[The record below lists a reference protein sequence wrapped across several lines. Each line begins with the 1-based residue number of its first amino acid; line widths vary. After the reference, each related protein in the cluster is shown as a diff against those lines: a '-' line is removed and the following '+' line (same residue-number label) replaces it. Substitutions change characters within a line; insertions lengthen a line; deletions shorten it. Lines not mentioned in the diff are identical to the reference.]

1 MKKRSKKNSID
12 GTNLPDSRL
21 VELLDRCA
29 ISVKDIETN
38 KKSKIK
44 MEKREDKPVQLV
56 QKMNLEH
63 KSLEVSM
70 LEKDDFS
77 DEELESYLSK
87 GEIKA
92 TDKVTIPP
100 KILFVGD
107 CTIATFGN
115 FSASTGKAK
124 SKKTFNISAMVAA
137 AVTNTTV
144 LNYRACLPE
153 GKRKILYFDTEQ
165 SKYHCHNVLERIYKL
180 SGLSV
185 KKDDPRLLFW
195 GLREYTPKLRIAL
208 IDYALRKHQ
217 EVGLVIIDGLRDLMY
232 DINNGKEAT
241 DVMTVLM
248 AWTSV
253 YDLHIHTV
261 LHLNKND
268 NNPRGHIGTE
278 LENKAETVL
287 IISKNLQNNSISE
300 VRPMHMRDK
309 EFSTFAFHID
319 DNKLPVLD
327 NGISVTVV
335 KRREKSL
342 VSLDNEVHQEILSK
356 AFKNNTPTRYS
367 DLVEMV
373 SRAYEDAG
381 YKRGTNGIKDL
392 LKLLSGKGI
401 IVKQDDAYIY
411 KSEGFV
417 NPSTEESKKV

>member
-1 MKKRSKKNSID
+1 
-12 GTNLPDSRL
+12 
-21 VELLDRCA
+21 
-29 ISVKDIETN
+29 
-38 KKSKIK
+38 
-44 MEKREDKPVQLV
+44 MEKRDDKPVQIV
-56 QKMNLEH
+56 QKTTLEH

-300 VRPMHMRDK
+300 VRPMHMKDK

-342 VSLDNEVHQEILSK
+342 ISLDNEVHQEILSK
-356 AFKNNTPTRYS
+356 AFKKNSPTRYS

-401 IVKQDDAYIY
+401 IVKQGDTYIY
-411 KSEGFV
+411 KSEGFTKPNPDV
-417 NPSTEESKKV
+417 NKEV

>member
-1 MKKRSKKNSID
+1 MEQKSKKK
-12 GTNLPDSRL
+12 GQT
-21 VELLDRCA
+21 VQQ
-29 ISVKDIETN
+29 N
-38 KKSKIK
+38 K
-44 MEKREDKPVQLV
+44 
-56 QKMNLEH
+56 LEQQ
-63 KSLEVSM
+63 SLEVSM
-70 LEKDDFS
+70 LNKDSFS

-92 TDKVTIPP
+92 TDKIIVPQ
-100 KILFVGD
+100 KIIFVGD

-137 AVTNTTV
+137 AITNSTV

-153 GKRKILYFDTEQ
+153 GKRNILYFDTEQ
-165 SKYHCHNVLERIYKL
+165 SKFHCHTVLERIYKL
-180 SGLSV
+180 SGLSLQE
-185 KKDDPRLLFW
+185 DDPRLMFW
-195 GLREYTPKLRIAL
+195 GLREYTPKLRIAV
-208 IDYALRKHQ
+208 IDYALRKYD

-253 YDLHIHTV
+253 YELHIHTV

-287 IISKNLQNNSISE
+287 IISKNTMNNSVSE
-300 VRPMHMRDK
+300 VKPMHMRDK
-309 EFSTFAFHID
+309 EFTTFAFHID

-327 NGISVTVV
+327 SSMSVTVV
-335 KRREKSL
+335 KPREKSL

-356 AFKNNTPTRYS
+356 VFEEKPPTKYNE
-367 DLVEMV
+367 LVDV
-373 SRAYEDAG
+373 VAQAYEAAG
-381 YKRGTNGIKDL
+381 YKRGMNGIKGL
-392 LKLLSGKGI
+392 LKLLTSKGI
-401 IVKQDDAYIY
+401 IVKKENGYAY
-411 KSEGFV
+411 KSECFEIP
-417 NPSTEESKKV
+417 NKNSEK

>member
-1 MKKRSKKNSID
+1 
-12 GTNLPDSRL
+12 
-21 VELLDRCA
+21 
-29 ISVKDIETN
+29 
-38 KKSKIK
+38 

-56 QKMNLEH
+56 QKSNLEH

-185 KKDDPRLLFW
+185 KKDVPRLLFW

-356 AFKNNTPTRYS
+356 AFKNNSPTRYS

>member
-1 MKKRSKKNSID
+1 MENKN
-12 GTNLPDSRL
+12 
-21 VELLDRCA
+21 
-29 ISVKDIETN
+29 N
-38 KKSKIK
+38 KNRQEVT
-44 MEKREDKPVQLV
+44 EKQ
-56 QKMNLEH
+56 LEH
-63 KSLEVSM
+63 QSLEVSM
-70 LEKDDFS
+70 LNKDSFS

-92 TDKVTIPP
+92 TDKIVVPQ

-137 AVTNTTV
+137 AITNSTV

-153 GKRKILYFDTEQ
+153 GKRNILYFDTEQ
-165 SKYHCHNVLERIYKL
+165 SKFHCHTVLERIYKL
-180 SGLSV
+180 SGLSLQE
-185 KKDDPRLLFW
+185 DDPRLMFW
-195 GLREYTPKLRIAL
+195 GLREYTPKLRIAV
-208 IDYALRKHQ
+208 IDYALRKYD

-253 YDLHIHTV
+253 YELHIHTV

-287 IISKNLQNNSISE
+287 IISKNTMNNSVSE
-300 VRPMHMRDK
+300 VKPMHMRDK
-309 EFSTFAFHID
+309 EFTTFAFHID

-327 NGISVTVV
+327 SSMSVTVV
-335 KRREKSL
+335 KPREKSL
-342 VSLDNEVHQEILSK
+342 VSLDNEVHQEILGK
-356 AFKNNTPTRYS
+356 LFEENTPTKYN
-367 DLVEMV
+367 DLVNV
-373 SRAYEDAG
+373 VAQAYEAAG
-381 YKRGTNGIKDL
+381 YKRGLNGIKGL
-392 LKLLSGKGI
+392 IKLLTSKGI
-401 IVKQDDAYIY
+401 IVKEENGYAY
-411 KSEGFV
+411 KSELFE
-417 NPSTEESKKV
+417 NPETESEK

>member
-1 MKKRSKKNSID
+1 MENK
-12 GTNLPDSRL
+12 
-21 VELLDRCA
+21 
-29 ISVKDIETN
+29 TN
-38 KKSKIK
+38 KNRQDIP
-44 MEKREDKPVQLV
+44 EKQ
-56 QKMNLEH
+56 LEH
-63 KSLEVSM
+63 QSLEVSM
-70 LEKDDFS
+70 LNKDSFS

-92 TDKVTIPP
+92 TDKITVPP

-137 AVTNTTV
+137 AVTNSTV

-153 GKRKILYFDTEQ
+153 GKRNILYFDTEQ
-165 SKYHCHNVLERIYKL
+165 SKFHCHSVLERIYKL
-180 SGLSV
+180 SGLSLQE
-185 KKDDPRLLFW
+185 DDPRLMFW
-195 GLREYTPKLRIAL
+195 GLREYTPKLRIAV
-208 IDYALRKHQ
+208 IDYALRKYD

-253 YDLHIHTV
+253 YELHIHTV

-287 IISKNLQNNSISE
+287 IISKNTMNNSVSE
-300 VRPMHMRDK
+300 VKPMHMRDK
-309 EFSTFAFHID
+309 EFTTFAFHID

-327 NGISVTVV
+327 SSMSVTVV
-335 KRREKSL
+335 KPREKSL
-342 VSLDNEVHQEILSK
+342 VSLDNEVHQEILGK
-356 AFKNNTPTRYS
+356 VFEENTPTKYNE
-367 DLVEMV
+367 LVDV
-373 SRAYEDAG
+373 VAQAYEAAG
-381 YKRGTNGIKDL
+381 YKRGMNGIKGL
-392 LKLLSGKGI
+392 LKLLTGKGI
-401 IVKQDDAYIY
+401 IVKVENGYAY
-411 KSEGFV
+411 KSECFE
-417 NPSTEESKKV
+417 NPNTNSEK

>member
-1 MKKRSKKNSID
+1 MENKN
-12 GTNLPDSRL
+12 
-21 VELLDRCA
+21 
-29 ISVKDIETN
+29 N
-38 KKSKIK
+38 KNRRDMSNK
-44 MEKREDKPVQLV
+44 Q
-56 QKMNLEH
+56 LEH
-63 KSLEVSM
+63 QSLEVSM
-70 LEKDDFS
+70 LNKDSFS

-92 TDKVTIPP
+92 TDKITVPP

-137 AVTNTTV
+137 AVTNSTV

-153 GKRKILYFDTEQ
+153 GKRNILYFDTEQ
-165 SKYHCHNVLERIYKL
+165 SKFHCHSVLERIYKL
-180 SGLSV
+180 SGLSL
-185 KKDDPRLLFW
+185 KEDDPRLMFW
-195 GLREYTPKLRIAL
+195 GLREYTPKLRIAV
-208 IDYALRKHQ
+208 IDYALRKYD

-253 YDLHIHTV
+253 YELHIHTV

-287 IISKNLQNNSISE
+287 IISKNTMNNSVSE
-300 VRPMHMRDK
+300 VKPMHMRDK
-309 EFSTFAFHID
+309 EFTTFAFHID

-327 NGISVTVV
+327 SSISVTVV
-335 KRREKSL
+335 KSREKSL
-342 VSLDNEVHQEILSK
+342 VSLDNEVHQEILGK
-356 AFKNNTPTRYS
+356 VFEENTPTKYNE
-367 DLVEMV
+367 LVDV
-373 SRAYEDAG
+373 VAQAYEVAG
-381 YKRGTNGIKDL
+381 YKRGMNGIKGL
-392 LKLLSGKGI
+392 LKLLTGKGI
-401 IVKQDDAYIY
+401 IVKEENGYAY
-411 KSEGFV
+411 KSECFE
-417 NPSTEESKKV
+417 NPNTNSEK

>member
-1 MKKRSKKNSID
+1 
-12 GTNLPDSRL
+12 
-21 VELLDRCA
+21 
-29 ISVKDIETN
+29 
-38 KKSKIK
+38 

-56 QKMNLEH
+56 QKSNLEH

-356 AFKNNTPTRYS
+356 AFMNNSPTRYS

>member
-1 MKKRSKKNSID
+1 MENK
-12 GTNLPDSRL
+12 
-21 VELLDRCA
+21 
-29 ISVKDIETN
+29 TN
-38 KKSKIK
+38 KNRQDIP
-44 MEKREDKPVQLV
+44 EKQ
-56 QKMNLEH
+56 LEH
-63 KSLEVSM
+63 QSLEVSM
-70 LEKDDFS
+70 LNKDSFS

-92 TDKVTIPP
+92 TDKITVPP

-137 AVTNTTV
+137 AVTNSTV

-153 GKRKILYFDTEQ
+153 GKRNILYFDTEQ
-165 SKYHCHNVLERIYKL
+165 SKFHCHSVLERIYKL
-180 SGLSV
+180 SGLSLQE
-185 KKDDPRLLFW
+185 DDPRLMFW
-195 GLREYTPKLRIAL
+195 GLREYTPKLRIAV
-208 IDYALRKHQ
+208 IDYALRKYD

-253 YDLHIHTV
+253 YELHIHTV

-287 IISKNLQNNSISE
+287 IISKNTMNNSVSE
-300 VRPMHMRDK
+300 VKPMHMRDK
-309 EFSTFAFHID
+309 EFTTFAFHID

-327 NGISVTVV
+327 SSISVTVV
-335 KRREKSL
+335 KSREKSL
-342 VSLDNEVHQEILSK
+342 VSLDNEVHQEILGK
-356 AFKNNTPTRYS
+356 VFEENTPTKYNE
-367 DLVEMV
+367 LVDV
-373 SRAYEDAG
+373 VAQAYEAAG
-381 YKRGTNGIKDL
+381 YKRGMNGIKGL
-392 LKLLSGKGI
+392 LKLLMSKGI
-401 IVKQDDAYIY
+401 IVKEENGYTY
-411 KSEGFV
+411 KSECFK
-417 NPSTEESKKV
+417 NPNTNSEK

>member
-1 MKKRSKKNSID
+1 
-12 GTNLPDSRL
+12 
-21 VELLDRCA
+21 
-29 ISVKDIETN
+29 
-38 KKSKIK
+38 
-44 MEKREDKPVQLV
+44 MEKRDDKPVQIV
-56 QKMNLEH
+56 QRTDHEH

-356 AFKNNTPTRYS
+356 AFKKNSPTRYS

-373 SRAYEDAG
+373 SRACEDAG

-401 IVKQDDAYIY
+401 IVKQGDTYIY
-411 KSEGFV
+411 KSEGFTKPNPDV
-417 NPSTEESKKV
+417 NKEV

>member
-1 MKKRSKKNSID
+1 
-12 GTNLPDSRL
+12 
-21 VELLDRCA
+21 
-29 ISVKDIETN
+29 
-38 KKSKIK
+38 

-56 QKMNLEH
+56 QKSNLEH

-356 AFKNNTPTRYS
+356 AFKNNPPTRYS

>member
-1 MKKRSKKNSID
+1 MENK
-12 GTNLPDSRL
+12 
-21 VELLDRCA
+21 
-29 ISVKDIETN
+29 TN
-38 KKSKIK
+38 KNRQDIP
-44 MEKREDKPVQLV
+44 EKQ
-56 QKMNLEH
+56 LEH
-63 KSLEVSM
+63 QSLEVSM
-70 LEKDDFS
+70 LNKDSFS

-92 TDKVTIPP
+92 TDKITVPP

-137 AVTNTTV
+137 AVTNSTV

-153 GKRKILYFDTEQ
+153 GKRNILYFDTEQ
-165 SKYHCHNVLERIYKL
+165 SKFHCHSVLERIYKL
-180 SGLSV
+180 SGLSLQE
-185 KKDDPRLLFW
+185 DDPRLMFW
-195 GLREYTPKLRIAL
+195 GLREYTPKLRIAV
-208 IDYALRKHQ
+208 IDYALRKYD

-253 YDLHIHTV
+253 YELHIHTV

-287 IISKNLQNNSISE
+287 IISKNTMNNSVSE
-300 VRPMHMRDK
+300 VKPMHMRDK
-309 EFSTFAFHID
+309 EFTTFAFHID

-327 NGISVTVV
+327 SSMSVTVV
-335 KRREKSL
+335 KPREKSL
-342 VSLDNEVHQEILSK
+342 VSLDNEVHQEILGK
-356 AFKNNTPTRYS
+356 VFEENTPTKYNE
-367 DLVEMV
+367 LVDV
-373 SRAYEDAG
+373 VAQAYEAAG
-381 YKRGTNGIKDL
+381 YKRGMNGIKGL
-392 LKLLSGKGI
+392 LKLLTGKGI
-401 IVKQDDAYIY
+401 IVKEENGYAY
-411 KSEGFV
+411 KSECFE
-417 NPSTEESKKV
+417 NPSTKSEK

>member
-38 KKSKIK
+38 KKKQNQDG
-44 MEKREDKPVQLV
+44 KREDKPVQLV
-56 QKMNLEH
+56 QKSNLEH

-356 AFKNNTPTRYS
+356 AFKNNSPTRYS

>member
-1 MKKRSKKNSID
+1 MRK
-12 GTNLPDSRL
+12 
-21 VELLDRCA
+21 EQ
-29 ISVKDIETN
+29 
-38 KKSKIK
+38 KSKNK
-44 MEKREDKPVQLV
+44 MEKRDDKPVQIV
-56 QKMNLEH
+56 QRTDHEH

-300 VRPMHMRDK
+300 VRPMHMKDK

-356 AFKNNTPTRYS
+356 AFKKNSPTRYS

-401 IVKQDDAYIY
+401 IVKQGDTYIY
-411 KSEGFV
+411 KSEGFTKPNPDV
-417 NPSTEESKKV
+417 NKEV

>member
-56 QKMNLEH
+56 QKSNLEH

-115 FSASTGKAK
+115 FGASTGKAK

-356 AFKNNTPTRYS
+356 AFKNNSPTRYS

>member
-1 MKKRSKKNSID
+1 MKKIPKKNSID
-12 GTNLPDSRL
+12 GSNLPDSKL
-21 VELLDRCA
+21 AELLDRCA
-29 ISVKDIETN
+29 ISVKGI
-38 KKSKIK
+38 KSKTK
-44 MEKREDKPVQLV
+44 KKKKDGKQERDMSNKQ
-56 QKMNLEH
+56 LEH
-63 KSLEVSM
+63 QSLEVSM
-70 LEKDDFS
+70 LNKDSFS

-92 TDKVTIPP
+92 TDKITIPP

-137 AVTNTTV
+137 AVTNSTV

-153 GKRKILYFDTEQ
+153 GKRNILYFDTEQ
-165 SKYHCHNVLERIYKL
+165 SKFHCHSVLERIYKL
-180 SGLSV
+180 SGLSL
-185 KKDDPRLLFW
+185 KEDDPRLMFW
-195 GLREYTPKLRIAL
+195 GLREYTPKLRIAV
-208 IDYALRKHQ
+208 IDYALRKYD

-253 YDLHIHTV
+253 YELHIHTV

-287 IISKNLQNNSISE
+287 IISKNTMNNSVSE
-300 VRPMHMRDK
+300 VKPMHMRDK
-309 EFSTFAFHID
+309 EFTTFAFHID

-327 NGISVTVV
+327 SSMSVTVV
-335 KRREKSL
+335 KPREKSL
-342 VSLDNEVHQEILSK
+342 VSLDNEVHQEILGK
-356 AFKNNTPTRYS
+356 LFEENTPTKYN
-367 DLVEMV
+367 DLVNV
-373 SRAYEDAG
+373 VAQAYEAAG
-381 YKRGTNGIKDL
+381 YKRGLNGIKGL
-392 LKLLSGKGI
+392 IKLLTSKGI
-401 IVKQDDAYIY
+401 IVKEENGYAY
-411 KSEGFV
+411 KSELFE
-417 NPSTEESKKV
+417 NPEPESEK

>member
-1 MKKRSKKNSID
+1 
-12 GTNLPDSRL
+12 
-21 VELLDRCA
+21 
-29 ISVKDIETN
+29 
-38 KKSKIK
+38 
-44 MEKREDKPVQLV
+44 MEKRDDKPVQIV
-56 QKMNLEH
+56 QKKDHEH

-356 AFKNNTPTRYS
+356 AFKKNSPTRYS

-373 SRAYEDAG
+373 SRAYDDAG

-401 IVKQDDAYIY
+401 IVKQGDTYIY
-411 KSEGFV
+411 KSEGFTKPNPDV
-417 NPSTEESKKV
+417 NKEV

>member
-1 MKKRSKKNSID
+1 
-12 GTNLPDSRL
+12 
-21 VELLDRCA
+21 
-29 ISVKDIETN
+29 
-38 KKSKIK
+38 

-56 QKMNLEH
+56 QKSNLEH

-217 EVGLVIIDGLRDLMY
+217 EFGLVIIDGLRDLMY

-356 AFKNNTPTRYS
+356 AFKNNSPTRYS

>member
-1 MKKRSKKNSID
+1 MENKN
-12 GTNLPDSRL
+12 
-21 VELLDRCA
+21 
-29 ISVKDIETN
+29 N
-38 KKSKIK
+38 KNRRDMSNK
-44 MEKREDKPVQLV
+44 Q
-56 QKMNLEH
+56 LEH
-63 KSLEVSM
+63 QSLEVSM
-70 LEKDDFS
+70 LNKDSFS

-92 TDKVTIPP
+92 TDKITVPP

-137 AVTNTTV
+137 AVTNSTV

-153 GKRKILYFDTEQ
+153 GKRNILYFDTEQ
-165 SKYHCHNVLERIYKL
+165 SKFHCHSVLERIYKL
-180 SGLSV
+180 SGLSL
-185 KKDDPRLLFW
+185 KEDDPRLMFW
-195 GLREYTPKLRIAL
+195 GLREYTPKLRIAV
-208 IDYALRKHQ
+208 IDYALRKYD

-253 YDLHIHTV
+253 YELHIHTV

-287 IISKNLQNNSISE
+287 IISKNTMNNSVSE
-300 VRPMHMRDK
+300 VKPMHMRDK
-309 EFSTFAFHID
+309 EFTTFAFHID

-327 NGISVTVV
+327 SSISVTVV
-335 KRREKSL
+335 KSREKSL
-342 VSLDNEVHQEILSK
+342 VSLDNEVHQEILGK
-356 AFKNNTPTRYS
+356 VFEENTPTKYNE
-367 DLVEMV
+367 LVDV
-373 SRAYEDAG
+373 VAQAYEAAG
-381 YKRGTNGIKDL
+381 YKRGMNGIKGL
-392 LKLLSGKGI
+392 LKLLTGKGI
-401 IVKQDDAYIY
+401 IVKEENGYAY
-411 KSEGFV
+411 KSECFE
-417 NPSTEESKKV
+417 NPNTNSEK

>member
-1 MKKRSKKNSID
+1 
-12 GTNLPDSRL
+12 
-21 VELLDRCA
+21 
-29 ISVKDIETN
+29 
-38 KKSKIK
+38 

-56 QKMNLEH
+56 QKSNLEH

-356 AFKNNTPTRYS
+356 AFKNNSPTRYS

-401 IVKQDDAYIY
+401 IVKQHDAYIY
-411 KSEGFV
+411 KSDGFV

>member
-1 MKKRSKKNSID
+1 
-12 GTNLPDSRL
+12 
-21 VELLDRCA
+21 
-29 ISVKDIETN
+29 
-38 KKSKIK
+38 

-56 QKMNLEH
+56 QKSNLEH

-70 LEKDDFS
+70 LGKDDFS

-356 AFKNNTPTRYS
+356 AFKNNSPTRYS

-417 NPSTEESKKV
+417 NPSTEENKKV

>member
-1 MKKRSKKNSID
+1 MEPKVKKKRQD
-12 GTNLPDSRL
+12 DQPTQ
-21 VELLDRCA
+21 
-29 ISVKDIETN
+29 
-38 KKSKIK
+38 
-44 MEKREDKPVQLV
+44 MEQP
-56 QKMNLEH
+56 
-63 KSLEVSM
+63 SLEVSM
-70 LEKDDFS
+70 LNKDSFS

-87 GEIKA
+87 GAIKA
-92 TDKVTIPP
+92 SDEITVPP

-153 GKRKILYFDTEQ
+153 GKRNILYFDTEQ
-165 SKYHCHNVLERIYKL
+165 SKYHCHTVLERIYKL
-180 SGLSV
+180 SGLSL
-185 KKDDPRLLFW
+185 KQDDPRLMFW
-195 GLREYTPKLRIAL
+195 GLREYTPKLRIAV
-208 IDYALRKHQ
+208 IDYALRKY
-217 EVGLVIIDGLRDLMY
+217 EGVGLVIIDGLRDLMY

-287 IISKNLQNNSISE
+287 IISKNNQNNSVSE

-309 EFSTFAFHID
+309 EFTTFAFHID
-319 DNKLPVLD
+319 DNRLPVLD
-327 NGISVTVV
+327 SSMSVTVV
-335 KRREKSL
+335 KPREKSL
-342 VSLDNEVHQEILSK
+342 VSLDNEIHKEILGKLFEEHS
-356 AFKNNTPTRYS
+356 PTKYS
-367 DLVEMV
+367 ELVELV
-373 SRAYEDAG
+373 SQAYEAAG
-381 YKRGTNGIKDL
+381 YKRGMNGIKNL
-392 LKLLSGKGI
+392 LKLLSSKD
-401 IVKQDDAYIY
+401 IVVKEGGGYVY
-411 KSEGFV
+411 KSESFDV
-417 NPSTEESKKV
+417 SASEVEEQV

>member
-1 MKKRSKKNSID
+1 
-12 GTNLPDSRL
+12 
-21 VELLDRCA
+21 
-29 ISVKDIETN
+29 
-38 KKSKIK
+38 
-44 MEKREDKPVQLV
+44 MEKRDDKPVQIV
-56 QKMNLEH
+56 QRTDHEH

-115 FSASTGKAK
+115 FSASTGMAK

-300 VRPMHMRDK
+300 VRPMHMKDK

-356 AFKNNTPTRYS
+356 AFKKNSPTRYS

-373 SRAYEDAG
+373 SLAYEDAG

-401 IVKQDDAYIY
+401 IVKQGDTYIY
-411 KSEGFV
+411 KSEGFTKPNPDV
-417 NPSTEESKKV
+417 NKEV

>member
-1 MKKRSKKNSID
+1 
-12 GTNLPDSRL
+12 
-21 VELLDRCA
+21 
-29 ISVKDIETN
+29 
-38 KKSKIK
+38 
-44 MEKREDKPVQLV
+44 
-56 QKMNLEH
+56 
-63 KSLEVSM
+63 M

-185 KKDDPRLLFW
+185 KKDDPRFLFW

-356 AFKNNTPTRYS
+356 AFKNNSPTRYS

>member
-1 MKKRSKKNSID
+1 MENKN
-12 GTNLPDSRL
+12 
-21 VELLDRCA
+21 
-29 ISVKDIETN
+29 N
-38 KKSKIK
+38 KNRRDMSNK
-44 MEKREDKPVQLV
+44 Q
-56 QKMNLEH
+56 LEH
-63 KSLEVSM
+63 QSLEVSM
-70 LEKDDFS
+70 LNKDSFS

-92 TDKVTIPP
+92 TDKITIPP

-137 AVTNTTV
+137 AVTNSTV

-153 GKRKILYFDTEQ
+153 GKRNILYFDTEQ
-165 SKYHCHNVLERIYKL
+165 SKFHCHSVLERIYKL
-180 SGLSV
+180 SGLSL
-185 KKDDPRLLFW
+185 KEDDPRLMFW
-195 GLREYTPKLRIAL
+195 GLREYTPKLRIAV
-208 IDYALRKHQ
+208 IDYALRKYD

-253 YDLHIHTV
+253 YELHIYTV

-287 IISKNLQNNSISE
+287 IISKNTMNNSVSE
-300 VRPMHMRDK
+300 VKPMHMRDK
-309 EFSTFAFHID
+309 EFTTFAFHID

-327 NGISVTVV
+327 SSMSVTVV
-335 KRREKSL
+335 KSREKSL
-342 VSLDNEVHQEILSK
+342 VSLDNEVHQEVLGK
-356 AFKNNTPTRYS
+356 LFEENTPTKYN
-367 DLVEMV
+367 DLVNV
-373 SRAYEDAG
+373 VAQAYEAAG
-381 YKRGTNGIKDL
+381 YKRGLNGIKGL
-392 LKLLSGKGI
+392 IKLLTSKGI
-401 IVKQDDAYIY
+401 IVKEENGYAY
-411 KSEGFV
+411 KSELFEK
-417 NPSTEESKKV
+417 PEPESEK

>member
-1 MKKRSKKNSID
+1 
-12 GTNLPDSRL
+12 
-21 VELLDRCA
+21 
-29 ISVKDIETN
+29 
-38 KKSKIK
+38 

-56 QKMNLEH
+56 QKSNLEH

-287 IISKNLQNNSISE
+287 IISKNLQNNRISE

-356 AFKNNTPTRYS
+356 AFKNNSPTRYS

>member
-1 MKKRSKKNSID
+1 MEPKVKKKRQDDQPSQ
-12 GTNLPDSRL
+12 
-21 VELLDRCA
+21 
-29 ISVKDIETN
+29 
-38 KKSKIK
+38 
-44 MEKREDKPVQLV
+44 MEQP
-56 QKMNLEH
+56 
-63 KSLEVSM
+63 SLEVSM
-70 LEKDDFS
+70 LNKDSFS

-87 GEIKA
+87 GAIKA
-92 TDKVTIPP
+92 SDEITVPP

-153 GKRKILYFDTEQ
+153 GKRNILYFDTEQ
-165 SKYHCHNVLERIYKL
+165 SKYHCHTVLERIYKL
-180 SGLSV
+180 SGLSL
-185 KKDDPRLLFW
+185 KQDDPRLMFW
-195 GLREYTPKLRIAL
+195 GLREYTPKLRIAV
-208 IDYALRKHQ
+208 IDYALRKY
-217 EVGLVIIDGLRDLMY
+217 EGVGLVIIDGLRDLMY

-287 IISKNLQNNSISE
+287 IISKNNQNNSVSE

-309 EFSTFAFHID
+309 EFTTFAFHID
-319 DNKLPVLD
+319 DNRLPVLD
-327 NGISVTVV
+327 SSMSVTVV
-335 KRREKSL
+335 KPREKSL
-342 VSLDNEVHQEILSK
+342 VSLDNEIHKEILGKLFEEHS
-356 AFKNNTPTRYS
+356 PTKYS
-367 DLVEMV
+367 ELVELV
-373 SRAYEDAG
+373 SQAYEAAG
-381 YKRGTNGIKDL
+381 YKRGMNGIKNL
-392 LKLLSGKGI
+392 LKLLSSKD
-401 IVKQDDAYIY
+401 IVVKEGGGYVY
-411 KSEGFV
+411 KSESFDV
-417 NPSTEESKKV
+417 SASEVEEQV

>member
-1 MKKRSKKNSID
+1 
-12 GTNLPDSRL
+12 
-21 VELLDRCA
+21 
-29 ISVKDIETN
+29 
-38 KKSKIK
+38 

-56 QKMNLEH
+56 QKSNLEH

-356 AFKNNTPTRYS
+356 AFKKNSPTRYS

-401 IVKQDDAYIY
+401 IVKQGDTYIY
-411 KSEGFV
+411 KSEGFTKPTPDV
-417 NPSTEESKKV
+417 SKEV

>member
-1 MKKRSKKNSID
+1 MENKN
-12 GTNLPDSRL
+12 
-21 VELLDRCA
+21 
-29 ISVKDIETN
+29 N
-38 KKSKIK
+38 KNRHEVT
-44 MEKREDKPVQLV
+44 EKQ
-56 QKMNLEH
+56 LEH
-63 KSLEVSM
+63 QSLEVSM
-70 LEKDDFS
+70 LNKDSFS

-92 TDKVTIPP
+92 TDKIIVPQ

-137 AVTNTTV
+137 AITNSTV

-153 GKRKILYFDTEQ
+153 GKRNILYFDTEQ
-165 SKYHCHNVLERIYKL
+165 SKFHCHTVLERIYKL
-180 SGLSV
+180 SGLSLQE
-185 KKDDPRLLFW
+185 DDPRLMFW
-195 GLREYTPKLRIAL
+195 GLREYTPKLRIAV
-208 IDYALRKHQ
+208 IDYALRKYD

-253 YDLHIHTV
+253 YELHIHTV

-287 IISKNLQNNSISE
+287 IISKNTMNNSVSE
-300 VRPMHMRDK
+300 VKPMHMRDK
-309 EFSTFAFHID
+309 EFTTFAFHID

-327 NGISVTVV
+327 SSMSVTVV
-335 KRREKSL
+335 KPREKSL

-356 AFKNNTPTRYS
+356 VFEEKPPTKYNE
-367 DLVEMV
+367 LVDV
-373 SRAYEDAG
+373 VAQAYEAAG
-381 YKRGTNGIKDL
+381 YKRGMNGIKGL
-392 LKLLSGKGI
+392 LKLLTSKGI
-401 IVKQDDAYIY
+401 IVKEENGYAY
-411 KSEGFV
+411 KSECFEIP
-417 NPSTEESKKV
+417 NKNSEK

>member
-1 MKKRSKKNSID
+1 
-12 GTNLPDSRL
+12 
-21 VELLDRCA
+21 
-29 ISVKDIETN
+29 
-38 KKSKIK
+38 

-56 QKMNLEH
+56 QKSNLEH

-144 LNYRACLPE
+144 LKYRACLPE

-356 AFKNNTPTRYS
+356 AFKNNSPTRYS

>member
-1 MKKRSKKNSID
+1 
-12 GTNLPDSRL
+12 
-21 VELLDRCA
+21 
-29 ISVKDIETN
+29 
-38 KKSKIK
+38 

-56 QKMNLEH
+56 QKPNLEH

-356 AFKNNTPTRYS
+356 AFKNNSPTRYS

>member
-1 MKKRSKKNSID
+1 
-12 GTNLPDSRL
+12 
-21 VELLDRCA
+21 
-29 ISVKDIETN
+29 
-38 KKSKIK
+38 

-56 QKMNLEH
+56 QKSNLEH

-253 YDLHIHTV
+253 YDLHVHTV
-261 LHLNKND
+261 LHINKND

-356 AFKNNTPTRYS
+356 AFKNNSPTRYS